1 MQCGEEIEGEE
12 VEENTLTVLLIED
25 SPPYAQL
32 VQQWLAHD
40 TAGAR
45 FILNWTDSLAD
56 GMTRLERGGVD
67 VILLDLGLPDC
78 SGMDTFTQTRAS
90 APKTPIVILSS
101 ADSEALALQMI
112 QEGAEDYLVK
122 SNCDAEALA
131 RAVRRAVVRRK
142 AHASTTPAASAAGRV
157 LSVVGAKGGCGA
169 TTIACTLA
177 AELHLQTM
185 QRVLLADL
193 DPCGGLT
200 PFLLGADCKYSL
212 RDAVGNLERLDL
224 NCWESLVAK
233 DPSGGVEV
241 IASGTLEQAEIED
254 TSLRQV
260 LVFTRP
266 LYPWSVL
273 DLGRLSR
280 QALGLLGPESEVLLV
295 TASTIPALYTAKQTV
310 ESLRVAGID
319 SDHIRLIVNHTAEK
333 PVLSGDTLSQM
344 FGVPV
349 YATIPSD
356 AQELHQAC
364 VQKRLPEPNSA
375 LRKAVAGLARKI
387 SGLPEPRKSTLVSL
401 VSFAE
406 RFRKP
411 PESAAVSQGH

>member
-1 MQCGEEIEGEE
+1 

-25 SPPYAQL
+25 SAQYAQL
-32 VQQWLAHD
+32 VQHWLAHVSGG
-40 TAGAR
+40 AG
-45 FILNWTDSLAD
+45 FVLNWTDSLAD

-78 SGMDTFTQTRAS
+78 SGMDTFTQTRAR

-101 ADSEALALQMI
+101 ADSESLALQMI

-142 AHASTTPAASAAGRV
+142 SQASGAASSSATGRV

-185 QRVLLADL
+185 QKVLFADL
-193 DPCGGLT
+193 DPSGGLG
-200 PFLLGADCKYSL
+200 PFFLGVDCKYSL
-212 RDAVGNLERLDL
+212 HDAVGNLQRLDV
-224 NCWESLVAK
+224 NCWESLVVK
-233 DPSGGVEV
+233 DDPAGVEV
-241 IASGTLEQAEIED
+241 IASGTLDQPEIESG
-254 TSLRQV
+254 TLREV
-260 LVFTRP
+260 LAFTRT

-273 DLGRLSR
+273 DLGRLSHPS
-280 QALGLLGPESEVLLV
+280 LGLLGPESEVLLV
-295 TASTIPALYTAKQTV
+295 TASTIPALYTAKRTV
-310 ESLRVAGID
+310 ESLRVSGID
-319 SDHIRLIVNHTAEK
+319 SDRIRLIVNHRAEK
-333 PVLSGDTLSQM
+333 PMISDDSLNQM

-349 YATIPSD
+349 YATVPSD
-356 AQELHQAC
+356 ALELHQAC
-364 VQKRLPEPNSA
+364 VQKRLPGPSSA
-375 LRKAVAGLARKI
+375 LRKAIAGLARKI
-387 SGLPEPRKSTLVSL
+387 TGLPEPRKSSLISL

-406 RFRKP
+406 RFRKSA
-411 PESAAVSQGH
+411 ENAAVSQGR

>member
-1 MQCGEEIEGEE
+1 

-25 SPPYAQL
+25 SPQYAQL
-32 VQQWLAHD
+32 VQHWLAPV
-40 TAGAR
+40 TGGAG
-45 FILNWTDSLAD
+45 FVLNWTDSLAD

-78 SGMDTFTQTRAS
+78 SGMDTFTQTRAR

-122 SNCDAEALA
+122 SNCDAEALK

-142 AHASTTPAASAAGRV
+142 SLASGGHASSVSGRV

-169 TTIACTLA
+169 TTIASTLA
-177 AELHLQTM
+177 AELHQQTV
-185 QRVLLADL
+185 QKVLFADL
-193 DPCGGLT
+193 DPSGGLG
-200 PFLLGADCKYSL
+200 PFLLGVDCKYSM
-212 RDAVGNLERLDL
+212 RDAVVNLQRLDL

-233 DPSGGVEV
+233 DDPAGLEV
-241 IASGTLEQAEIED
+241 IASGTLDQPEID
-254 TSLRQV
+254 GASLRDV
-260 LVFTRP
+260 LAFTRT

-273 DLGRLSR
+273 DLGRLSH
-280 QALGLLGPESEVLLV
+280 QSLGLLGPESEVLLV
-295 TASTIPALYTAKQTV
+295 TASTIPALYTAKRTV
-310 ESLRVAGID
+310 ESLRVCGID

-333 PVLSGDTLSQM
+333 QMLSGDTLNQM

-356 AQELHQAC
+356 ALELHQAC
-364 VQKRLPEPNSA
+364 VQKRLAGPNSP
-375 LRKAVAGLARKI
+375 LRKAIAGLARKI
-387 SGLPEPRKSTLVSL
+387 TGLPEQRKSTLISL

-406 RFRKP
+406 RFRK
-411 PESAAVSQGH
+411 SAENATVSQGS

>member
-1 MQCGEEIEGEE
+1 

-25 SPPYAQL
+25 SPQYAQL
-32 VQQWLAHD
+32 VQHWLAQVS
-40 TAGAR
+40 GGSR
-45 FILNWTDSLAD
+45 FVLNWTDSLAD

-78 SGMDTFTQTRAS
+78 GGMDTFTQTRAR

-101 ADSEALALQMI
+101 ADSESLALQMI

-122 SNCDAEALA
+122 SACDAEALA

-142 AHASTTPAASAAGRV
+142 SQVSGAHTASASGRV

-177 AELHLQTM
+177 AELQQQTV
-185 QRVLLADL
+185 QKVLLADL
-193 DPCGGLT
+193 DPSGGLG
-200 PFLLGADCKYSL
+200 PFLLGVDCKYSM
-212 RDAVGNLERLDL
+212 RDAIGNLQRLDV

-233 DPSGGVEV
+233 DDPAGVEV
-241 IASGTLEQAEIED
+241 IASGTLEQTEID
-254 TSLRQV
+254 SGSLREV
-260 LVFTRP
+260 LAFTRT

-273 DLGRLSR
+273 DLGRLNHQS
-280 QALGLLGPESEVLLV
+280 LGLLGAESEVLLV
-295 TASTIPALYTAKQTV
+295 TASTIPALYTAKRTV
-310 ESLRVAGID
+310 EALRISGID

-333 PVLSGDTLSQM
+333 QMLSGDTLNQM

-356 AQELHQAC
+356 ALELHQAC
-364 VQKRLPEPNSA
+364 VQKRLPGPGSA
-375 LRKAVAGLARKI
+375 LRKAIAGLARKLT
-387 SGLPEPRKSTLVSL
+387 GLPEQRKSSLISL

-406 RFRKP
+406 RFRK
-411 PESAAVSQGH
+411 SAENAAISQGS

>member
-1 MQCGEEIEGEE
+1 

-25 SPPYAQL
+25 SPQYAQL
-32 VQQWLAHD
+32 VQHWLAHV
-40 TAGAR
+40 TGGAG

-78 SGMDTFTQTRAS
+78 SGMDTFTQTRAR

-101 ADSEALALQMI
+101 ADSESLALQMI

-131 RAVRRAVVRRK
+131 RSVRRAVVRRK
-142 AHASTTPAASAAGRV
+142 SQASAAHPSSLSGRV

-177 AELHLQTM
+177 AELHQQTV
-185 QRVLLADL
+185 QKVLLADL
-193 DPCGGLT
+193 DPSGGLG
-200 PFLLGADCKYSL
+200 PFLLGVDCKYSM
-212 RDAVGNLERLDL
+212 RDAVGNLQRLDL

-233 DPSGGVEV
+233 DDPDGLEV
-241 IASGTLEQAEIED
+241 IASGTLEQPEID
-254 TSLRQV
+254 SGSLREV
-260 LVFTRP
+260 LAFTRT

-280 QALGLLGPESEVLLV
+280 PSLSMLDRESEVLVV
-295 TASTIPALYTAKQTV
+295 TASTIPALYTAKRTI
-310 ESLRVAGID
+310 EALRVSGID
-319 SDHIRLIVNHTAEK
+319 GDRIRLIVNHTAEK
-333 PVLSGDTLSQM
+333 QMLSGDTLNQM

-356 AQELHQAC
+356 ALELHQAC
-364 VQKRLPEPNSA
+364 VQKRLPAASSA
-375 LRKAVAGLARKI
+375 FRKAIAGLARKVT
-387 SGLPEPRKSTLVSL
+387 GLPEQRKSALISL

-406 RFRKP
+406 RFRK
-411 PESAAVSQGH
+411 SAENAVVSQGS